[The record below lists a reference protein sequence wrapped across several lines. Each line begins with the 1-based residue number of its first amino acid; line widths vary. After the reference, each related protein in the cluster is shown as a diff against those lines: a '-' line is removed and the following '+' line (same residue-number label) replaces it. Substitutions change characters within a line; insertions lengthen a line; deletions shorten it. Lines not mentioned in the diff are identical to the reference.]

1 MTTLTTRL
9 FDVTADANIDAVI
22 LPAMTAEQVVTVE
35 VLWRP
40 HRQSVGGEHSHW
52 DWALKTG
59 RLAIPRSHIVGVE
72 CRGAVEGMAL
82 IFERGYHARLPPDG
96 GGPLVYVDF
105 IEAAPWNL
113 RSFPTGQRYAGV
125 GLALMRFAVEKS
137 IELGFGGRVGL
148 HSLPQSERFYAVSC
162 GMLGGEVD
170 FGYYGLRYYEFTQ
183 TLGTAF
189 LEE

>member
-1 MTTLTTRL
+1 MTTPTTRV
-9 FDVTADANIDAVI
+9 FDVAADVNVDALV
-22 LPAMTAEQVVTVE
+22 LPSMTAEQVVAAE

-40 HRQSVGGEHSHW
+40 HRLSVGGEHSHW
-52 DWALKTG
+52 DWALKIG
-59 RLAIPRSHIVGVE
+59 RIAIPGSRIVGVE

-82 IFERGYHARLPPDG
+82 IFERGYFTRLPPDVG
-96 GGPLVYVDF
+96 RPLLYVDF

-113 RSFPTGQRYAGV
+113 RTSPTGQRYAGV

-137 IELGFGGRVGL
+137 VELGCGGRVGL

-170 FGYYGLRYYEFTQ
+170 FGYYGLKYYEFTQ
-183 TLGTAF
+183 ALGTAF